1 MRHLKFH
8 YAKAQNI
15 LCFGDDGIE
24 LHFTDYGRI
33 VQIYGENLDLPG
45 TEANPAS
52 NASGKSSVQEILS
65 IGLYGRQVKDPTKL
79 KGGHIVNVLATKG
92 SIEIQFDNYRI
103 VRTFRKSPSGSVTS
117 KLRVWESTDRIW
129 DDEAEKTMGRS
140 ADTQKWIDG
149 KIGLNHHAFCN
160 VIIFDDS
167 NKHSFLESDTPT
179 KREFVENLLGL
190 DQYREYH
197 QNAKDYLKEQKKL
210 VVNLSAEYERTQQ
223 QMVECD
229 QRISKMKTMETNWD
243 VGKKREM
250 KELFDRMKVK
260 QSELETTDLGEQVS
274 RWEQAQEKIE
284 ELNAQILKRESNKG
298 KVNVLIQETKE
309 KLETAR
315 SNRESAQSVVQEHAL
330 ALNAIKT
337 ELQKHLDLASQLE
350 SLHEGMECPT
360 CHGRINSENYG
371 HVLEH
376 SREGVDK
383 CRASIHTKNLTIQE
397 EKTNLGERFSSITNT
412 EENIAHA
419 ELKVSS
425 INTAIAKM
433 QREIVELSR
442 LPKPE
447 GDAALQVLESQI
459 TEIKRQLK
467 TKKIEYDAGS
477 PYTEMLEQAKV
488 EKTQKAADKEVK
500 GKELEVA
507 EKEIPYIQYWSEA
520 FGDSGIRKYVI
531 EGIIPALNSRIGYW
545 MQFLIEGK
553 MEIVFNNK
561 LEAAITRNGNSV
573 DYYSTSNGE
582 RRRINLAVS
591 QAFAYVMMLNSGSCP
606 SLVFLDE
613 ITGGGID
620 RAGVVGVYN
629 MIFELAKERQVFVTT
644 HNENLISMLQGC
656 EKIKLKKQNDI
667 TVLA

>member
-79 KGGHIVNVLATKG
+79 KGGNIVNVLATKG

-160 VIIFDDS
+160 VVIFDDS

-197 QNAKDYLKEQKKL
+197 QNAKDYLKEQKKF
-210 VVNLSAEYERTQQ
+210 VVDLSAEYERTQQ
-223 QMVECD
+223 QIVECD
-229 QRISKMKTMETNWD
+229 QRIFKMKTMETNWD

-298 KVNVLIQETKE
+298 KVNVLIQEIKE

-315 SNRESAQSVVQEHAL
+315 SNRESVQSVVQEHAL
-330 ALNAIKT
+330 ALNAIKV
-337 ELQKHLDLASQLE
+337 ELQKHLNLASQLE
-350 SLHEGMECPT
+350 GLHEGMECPT

-376 SREGVDK
+376 SREGADK
-383 CRASIHTKNLTIQE
+383 CRVSIHTKNLTIQE
-397 EKTNLGERFSSITNT
+397 EKINLGERFSSITNT
-412 EENIAHA
+412 EENIVHA

-433 QREIVELSR
+433 QGEIVELSR

-477 PYTEMLEQAKV
+477 PYTEIFEQAEV
-488 EKTQKAADKEVK
+488 EKTQKAVDKEVK

-561 LEAAITRNGNSV
+561 LEVAITRNGNSV

-656 EKIKLKKQNDI
+656 EEIKLKKQNDI

>member
-24 LHFTDYGRI
+24 LNFTNYGRI
-33 VQIYGENLDLPG
+33 IQIHGENLDLPG

-79 KGGHIVNVLATKG
+79 KGGNIVNVLASKG

-103 VRTFRKSPSGSVTS
+103 VRTFRRSSGSVTS
-117 KLRVWESTDRIW
+117 KLRVWESIDRIW

-197 QNAKDYLKEQKKL
+197 QNAKDYFKEQKKL
-210 VVNLSAEYERTQQ
+210 VVDLSDEYERTQQ
-223 QMVECD
+223 QIIECD
-229 QRISKMKTMETNWD
+229 QRISKMKTMETQWD

-250 KELFDRMKVK
+250 KDLFVRMKSK

-274 RWEQAQEKIE
+274 RWEETQEKIE
-284 ELNAQILKRESNKG
+284 ELNSQIIKREANKG
-298 KVNVLIQETKE
+298 KVNALIQETKD
-309 KLETAR
+309 KLEIAR
-315 SNRESAQSVVQEHAL
+315 SNRDSAQSVVQEHVL
-330 ALNAIKT
+330 ALNSIKS
-337 ELQKHLDLASQLE
+337 ELQKHLDLTAQLE
-350 SLHEGMECPT
+350 DLHEGTTCPT
-360 CHGRINSENYG
+360 CHGIINRENYG
-371 HVLEH
+371 HVLGH
-376 SREGVDK
+376 SREVADK
-383 CRASIHTKNLTIQE
+383 CRSKVHTENLAIRE
-397 EKTNLGERFSSITNT
+397 EKTYLGDRFSSITNT

-433 QREIVELSR
+433 QREIVEFSR

-459 TEIKRQLK
+459 TEIKLQLK
-467 TKKIEYDAGS
+467 TKKSEYDAGS
-477 PYTEMLEQAKV
+477 PYIEMLEQAEADKV
-488 EKTQKAADKEVK
+488 QKAADKESK

-553 MEIVFNNK
+553 MEIVFDNK
-561 LEAAITRNGNSV
+561 LEAIITRNGNSV

-620 RAGVVGVYN
+620 RSGVVGVYN

-667 TVLA
+667 TVLV